1 MSRDRGKRRTVTRT
15 VKGGGGRGRPC
26 PSPQVVL
33 TTKSSSPVTDGVK
46 RNVGRKRM
54 SRR

>member
-1 MSRDRGKRRTVTRT
+1 MTRT
-15 VKGGGGRGRPC
+15 VKWGGGGGRPC
-26 PSPQVVL
+26 PSPPVVL
-33 TTKSSSPVTDGVK
+33 TTKGSSPVTDGVK